1 MDLRTIL
8 TLLFYAVLLGTAFWV
23 GSLLE
28 RNERKYKKYFTWY
41 EVFYFLLQL
50 AIILFNT
57 IVCVYAANKLD
68 FMDNYEVFF
77 KELFMK
83 FF

>member
-28 RNERKYKKYFTWY
+28 RNERKYKKYF
-41 EVFYFLLQL
+41 
-50 AIILFNT
+50 
-57 IVCVYAANKLD
+57 
-68 FMDNYEVFF
+68 
-77 KELFMK
+77 KED
-83 FF
+83 